1 MKLLLD
7 THAFLWLRS
16 TPEKIPPQLLETY
29 NNVKNDIFL
38 SMVSIWEIQIKHQLG
53 KLELNVPLQQLIE
66 TQVQQNNLK
75 ILPITSDHIYAL
87 NTLPFHHK
95 DPFDRLLIV
104 QARLEKL
111 QLASADGI
119 FNQYDVGLFWQ

>member
-1 MKLLLD
+1 MLFCGYVALPKKY
-7 THAFLWLRS
+7 H
-16 TPEKIPPQLLETY
+16 QLLETY
-29 NNVKNDIFL
+29 NDVKNDIFL

-53 KLELNVPLQQLIE
+53 KLELNVPLQQLID

-87 NTLPFHHK
+87 NALPFYHK

-111 QLASADGI
+111 QLASIDGV
-119 FNQYDVGLFWQ
+119 FQQYDVDLFWE